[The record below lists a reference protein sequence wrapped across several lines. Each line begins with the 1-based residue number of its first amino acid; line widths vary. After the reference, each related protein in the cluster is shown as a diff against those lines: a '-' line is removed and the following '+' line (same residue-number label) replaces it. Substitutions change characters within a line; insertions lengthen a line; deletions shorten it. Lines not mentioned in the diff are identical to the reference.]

1 VDPEP
6 FRLDSAGTG
15 GQRTERDGV
24 IDTGTEHF
32 LAVLDPDPVRA
43 EQKCALLRDKLVFY
57 FRKHHVSSPDDLAQ
71 EVFLRARS
79 RIGEG
84 QTVYAEHPESYFFGI
99 ARNLLREEWKRAAHQ
114 EEELPEE
121 LPAPVSDAESMERR
135 MLLEDCLRNL
145 EAENRALL
153 KTYIHEGPER
163 TGLAYGISANAASI
177 RFHRLVARLREHAGK
192 SRSNSES
199 GVHGSAI

>member
-1 VDPEP
+1 MIE
-6 FRLDSAGTG
+6 SG
-15 GQRTERDGV
+15 TER
-24 IDTGTEHF
+24 F
-32 LAVLDPDPVRA
+32 LAVLDQDPVRA
-43 EQKCALLRDKLVFY
+43 EQKCALLRERLVFY
-57 FRKHHVSSPDDLAQ
+57 FRKNHVSSPEDLAQ
-71 EVFLRARS
+71 EVFLRARR

-99 ARNLLREEWKRAAHQ
+99 ARNLLREEWKRATRQ

-121 LPAPVSDAESMERR
+121 LPAPFAGSENMERR

-145 EAENRALL
+145 ESDNRALL

-177 RFHRLVARLREHAGK
+177 RFHRLVARLRVQARK
-192 SRSNSES
+192 SRGNRES
-199 GVHGSAI
+199 